1 MTNLYSFIQSLLEWP
16 FSELFFSGGWLWNQY
31 KFIAFNIFSSRIFI
45 ISCKTLKITV
55 TSTEATNQLTICA
68 ILYWNVTIF
77 YRQELPSLIH
87 VQEKLEAFQNKL
99 FWVAV
104 SLRVTIISSV
114 IRQKGESQNGCFKK
128 DKACQ
133 IFRKTNISYP
143 LIRTCAYQ
151 GVRNVRFSENLAC
164 FVFFETP
171 VLRFALLPYYRRYD
185 SHSQWNSYSKKFI
198 LKCFQFFLHVNQRR

>member
-31 KFIAFNIFSSRIFI
+31 IFIAFNIFSSRIFI

-55 TSTEATNQLTICA
+55 LSTEATNQLTICA

-87 VQEKLEAFQNKL
+87 VQEKMETFQNKL

-104 SLRVTIISSV
+104 SLRVTVISSV

-128 DKACQ
+128 TKHA
-133 IFRKTNISYP
+133 K
-143 LIRTCAYQ
+143 
-151 GVRNVRFSENLAC
+151 FSEKRTFL
-164 FVFFETP
+164 TP
-171 VLRFALLPYYRRYD
+171 WYA
-185 SHSQWNSYSKKFI
+185 
-198 LKCFQFFLHVNQRR
+198 HVRIRG